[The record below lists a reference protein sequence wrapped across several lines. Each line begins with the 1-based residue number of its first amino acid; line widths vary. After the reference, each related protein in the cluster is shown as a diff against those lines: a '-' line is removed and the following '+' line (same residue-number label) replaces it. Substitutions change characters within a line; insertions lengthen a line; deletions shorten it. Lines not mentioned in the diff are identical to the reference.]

1 MVRNPTMKD
10 VAHEA
15 GVSLKTVSRHVN
27 GETNIDPDLA
37 GRISAAIVKLGY
49 RRNLSAASIRP
60 GRTGKTIGLV
70 ISDLA
75 NPYYST
81 LARAVESV
89 ADAAGY
95 LVTIASSEEDGRRH
109 DRLVDRLMEQ
119 RVDGLIVVPPRRA
132 ARDWADVAAPIPPL
146 VLLDRPVPH
155 AGADT
160 VPADTVPADTV
171 LAHAVLADTVL
182 ADTVLADNA
191 GGARAATLALASA
204 GSRRIAFVGDSLDI
218 YTMRERHDGYA
229 AALAEAG
236 LGGAGDLLTI
246 TTAHTREQAEREVG
260 AVLRDGSADALFAAN
275 NRATIGAL
283 LAFQQ
288 AGRRLPLVGFDDF
301 ETALL
306 GDPPVSVVSQD
317 VELMGRTAAEL
328 VLGRLNGDTSPFAT
342 RVLPTRLI
350 LRGSEKRH
358 TWAGS

>member
-81 LARAVESV
+81 LARAIESV

-146 VLLDRPVPH
+146 VLLDRPVSY
-155 AGADT
+155 AGAD
-160 VPADTVPADTV
+160 A
-171 LAHAVLADTVL
+171 
-182 ADTVLADNA
+182 VLADNA
-191 GGARAATLALASA
+191 GGARAATLALACA

-218 YTMRERHDGYA
+218 YTMRERHAGYA

-260 AVLRDGSADALFAAN
+260 AVLRDDSADALFAAN

-317 VELMGRTAAEL
+317 IELMGRTAAEL
-328 VLGRLNGDTSPFAT
+328 VLGRLNGDTSPFAA

>member
-1 MVRNPTMKD
+1 MLRNPTMKD

-27 GETNIDPDLA
+27 GETNIDPGLA
-37 GRISAAIVKLGY
+37 ERISAAIAKLGY

-81 LARAVESV
+81 LARAIESV

-109 DRLVDRLMEQ
+109 DRLVDRLLEQ

-132 ARDWADVAAPIPPL
+132 TRDWSEVAAPIPPL
-146 VLLDRPVPH
+146 VVLDRPVPYG
-155 AGADT
+155 GAD
-160 VPADTVPADTV
+160 A
-171 LAHAVLADTVL
+171 
-182 ADTVLADNA
+182 VLADNA
-191 GGARAATLALASA
+191 GGARAATLALVA
-204 GSRRIAFVGDSLDI
+204 GGARRIAFVGDSPDI
-218 YTMRERHDGYA
+218 YTMRERHAGYA

-236 LGGAGDLLTI
+236 PAAGAPLTI

-260 AVLRDGSADALFAAN
+260 GVLRDGRADALFTAN

-283 LAFQQ
+283 LAFRT
-288 AGRRLPLVGFDDF
+288 AGRRVPLVGFDDF

-317 VELMGRTAAEL
+317 VELMGRTAAGL
-328 VLGRLNGDTSPFAT
+328 VLGRLNGDTSAFAT

-350 LRGSEKRH
+350 LRGSERPP
-358 TWAGS
+358 AGRGSAG

>member
-81 LARAVESV
+81 LARAIESV

-146 VLLDRPVPH
+146 VLLDRPVSH
-155 AGADT
+155 AGAD
-160 VPADTVPADTV
+160 A
-171 LAHAVLADTVL
+171 
-182 ADTVLADNA
+182 VLADNA
-191 GGARAATLALASA
+191 GGARAATLALARA

-218 YTMRERHDGYA
+218 YTMRERHAGYA
-229 AALAEAG
+229 VALAEAG

-317 VELMGRTAAEL
+317 IELMGRTAAEL

-342 RVLPTRLI
+342 RVLPTRLV

>member
-1 MVRNPTMKD
+1 MLRNPTMKD

-27 GETNIDPDLA
+27 GETNIDPGLA
-37 GRISAAIVKLGY
+37 ERISAAIVKLGY

-81 LARAVESV
+81 LARAIESV

-132 ARDWADVAAPIPPL
+132 ARDWSEVAAPIPPL
-146 VLLDRPVPH
+146 VLLDRPLPY
-155 AGADT
+155 AGAD
-160 VPADTVPADTV
+160 A
-171 LAHAVLADTVL
+171 
-182 ADTVLADNA
+182 VLADNA

-204 GSRRIAFVGDSLDI
+204 GARRIAFVGDSLDI
-218 YTMRERHDGYA
+218 YTIRERHAGYA

-236 LGGAGDLLTI
+236 LGERGPFAI
-246 TTAHTREQAEREVG
+246 TTAHTREQAEREVDG
-260 AVLRDGSADALFAAN
+260 VLRDGSADALFTAN

-301 ETALL
+301 ETSLL

-317 VELMGRTAAEL
+317 IELMGRTAAEL
-328 VLGRLNGDTSPFAT
+328 VLARLNGGTSPFAT
-342 RVLPTRLI
+342 RVLPTRLV
-350 LRGSEKRH
+350 LRGSERPP
-358 TWAGS
+358 AG